1 VRSLAGRAPLHVTVV
16 TVDDATR
23 WPPLIESAAYYVVAE
38 GLTNACAQ
46 ASSATIRVVRDGD
59 TLCVEVADDGCGARP
74 RPLRSRRSRRPRR
87 GLDGTFAVEA
97 YGTAARPRRAAAATE
112 DRGRGALDQGTPEAA

>member
-1 VRSLAGRAPLHVTVV
+1 MRSLAGRAPLPVTVV

-38 GLTNACAQ
+38 GLTNVLKYAQ

-59 TLCVEVADDGCGARP
+59 TLCVEVADDGCGGARAAP
-74 RPLRSRRSRRPRR
+74 GSGLGGLADRAEA
-87 GLDGTFAVEA
+87 LDGTFAVESP
-97 YGTAARPRRAAAATE
+97 T
-112 DRGRGALDQGTPEAA
+112 GRGTRVRAELPLPREDGRLE